1 MKKFNFRNFLE
12 AVAFHGSI
20 FIRGIGRTLYGAVIA
35 GLFGISLYGLI
46 SIQSEAGYTA
56 VFDFIAS
63 IATLMVALCS
73 VYLLGVNKKRGGKK

>member
-1 MKKFNFRNFLE
+1 MKKFNFRNFME

-20 FIRGIGRTLYGAVIA
+20 FVRGIGRTLYGAVIA
-35 GLFGISLYGLI
+35 GLFGISIYGFI

-56 VFDFIAS
+56 VFDFITA
-63 IATLMVALCS
+63 IATLTVAMCS